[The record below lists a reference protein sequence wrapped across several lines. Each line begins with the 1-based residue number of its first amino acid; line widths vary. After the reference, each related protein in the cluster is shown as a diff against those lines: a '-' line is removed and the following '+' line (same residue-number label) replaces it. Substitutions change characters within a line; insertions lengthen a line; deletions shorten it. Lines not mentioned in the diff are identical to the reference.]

1 MSSINNASVNKVT
14 HINQKE
20 HIQEQACQWISR
32 IDRGL
37 TKAERESV
45 QIWLAQNEA
54 HKTALFE
61 MAALWDDLS
70 VMHELGALFP
80 LAEKSDNSS
89 KTENPAKTENRRWHL
104 ATAASIAFACALTL
118 TWMGLSLTGTASHPP
133 KNMVSVPQISV
144 FETGV
149 GEQKTVNLQDGSLLS
164 LNTGS
169 TVKVD
174 FTDSSRSIDII
185 KGEAHFE
192 VASDAARPFIVSA
205 GQNKV
210 TAIGTAFNVQLL
222 ENQRFELLVTEGK
235 VLVSEISQ
243 PTPENIGKLKSQDFS
258 ALGTIMVSGDTGV
271 FSGFDAELRDSLSLD
286 QVQRNLS
293 WQQGM
298 LVFQGEP
305 LVEAL
310 AEMSRYT
317 DSEFEII
324 DEDLKRLRV
333 AGYFKVGD
341 TEGLLYALRHNFQ
354 IQHTESDNVIQ
365 LSAQGSR

>member
-1 MSSINNASVNKVT
+1 MTSDNNVT
-14 HINQKE
+14 QINQKQLV
-20 HIQEQACQWISR
+20 QEQACQWISR

-37 TKAERESV
+37 TDSERESL
-45 QIWLAQNEA
+45 QHWMSLSEA
-54 HKTALFE
+54 NKNALFE

-80 LAEKSDNSS
+80 LAEKSQGQP
-89 KTENPAKTENRRWHL
+89 KTQKRSWYF
-104 ATAASIAFACALTL
+104 ATAASVACVFALATAWIAGS
-118 TWMGLSLTGTASHPP
+118 WTGIASSPLEQ
-133 KNMVSVPQISV
+133 NIAATQDTVY
-144 FETGV
+144 ETGV
-149 GEQKTVNLQDGSLLS
+149 GQQKTINLEDGSLLS

-169 TVKVD
+169 RVIVEFSETQRLINI
-174 FTDSSRSIDII
+174 TQ
-185 KGEAHFE
+185 GEAHFE
-192 VASDAARPFIVSA
+192 VAGDATRPFIVSA

-243 PTPENIGKLKSQDFS
+243 PTPENISQLKTDDFS

-271 FSGFDAELRDSLSLD
+271 FKGFESEQRDSLSLD

-305 LVEAL
+305 LAEAL

-317 DSEFEII
+317 DSQFEII
-324 DEDLKRLRV
+324 DDDLKALRV

-341 TEGLLYALRHNFQ
+341 TEGLLYALKNNFQ
-354 IQHTESDNVIQ
+354 IQHTQTENVIQ